1 MPLDFTVARSRSPR
15 YLLTVNLIFIHT
27 HTHTHAICMFSKMSR
42 YRDREGSSDLLDT
55 HYTRGKQYIS
65 ITPTAVRNMFH
76 FPLGGQ
82 RWFPIV
88 PCLSL
93 APSLLSCHFPHFYF
107 FLLCMEIPNSYIV
120 YGTRKYFQNLRV
132 ICKQIERFVV
142 LVVVLFVVAYLEVH
156 SLLSQKQSVE
166 TTLGFFYDNYG
177 NLHYALPQPDTTNG

>member
-1 MPLDFTVARSRSPR
+1 
-15 YLLTVNLIFIHT
+15 
-27 HTHTHAICMFSKMSR
+27 MSR

-76 FPLGGQ
+76 IPLGGQ

-88 PCLSL
+88 PRLSL
-93 APSLLSCHFPHFYF
+93 ALASSHIYIF
-107 FLLCMEIPNSYIV
+107 FILCMEIPNSYIV
-120 YGTRKYFQNLRV
+120 SGTRKYFENLRV

-142 LVVVLFVVAYLEVH
+142 LVVVLFVVAFLEVH